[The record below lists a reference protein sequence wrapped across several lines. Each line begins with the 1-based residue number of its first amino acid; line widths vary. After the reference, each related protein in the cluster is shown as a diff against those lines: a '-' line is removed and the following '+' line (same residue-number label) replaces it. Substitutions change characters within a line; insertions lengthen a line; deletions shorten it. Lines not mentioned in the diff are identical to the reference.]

1 MARMRYIKPSFWTD
15 SKIVDLSFAA
25 RLFFIGMWNF
35 ADCGEGHLPD
45 DPRALKRLI
54 LPDDDVVGETV
65 IDELVDAGVVARLQ
79 TLSGRKFLHIVR
91 FADHQKVEKRWSP
104 TCFVCTE
111 TRPLSSNHDEPLP
124 TSTKHSNKSE
134 EVTQEGKGGEGKKKT
149 SSTASPSTGDDP
161 AFARFWAA
169 YPRKVGKGE
178 ARKAWAK
185 VVKSGVDP
193 ALVIAGAERYRDDP
207 MRRRKDIEY
216 TKHPGPWLNAER
228 WTDQLNGN
236 DLPATA
242 TGWWD
247 N

>member
-1 MARMRYIKPSFWTD
+1 VARMRYIKPSFWTD
-15 SKIVDLSFAA
+15 SKIVGLSPWA

-54 LPDDDVVGETV
+54 LPDDDVVGDD
-65 IDELVDAGVVARLQ
+65 IINELVEAGLVARLQ

-111 TRPLSSNHDEPLP
+111 TRPPSTNQDEPLS
-124 TSTKHSNKSE
+124 TSPKHSNSSE
-134 EVTQEGKGGEGKKKT
+134 EVTQEGRGGEGKKKT
-149 SSTASPSTGDDP
+149 SSTATRSPHEDP
-161 AFARFWAA
+161 DFAKFWDA

-185 VVKSGVDP
+185 VTKLGADP
-193 ALVIAGAERYRDDP
+193 SRIIAGAQRYRDDP
-207 MRRRKDIEY
+207 TRRRKDIEY

-228 WTDQLNGN
+228 WTDQLNGS
-236 DLPATA
+236 DLPAQTA
-242 TGWWD
+242 WWD